1 MLGISFSTLAVLDWL
16 LFFVCLSLFV
26 FAYSVCVLI
35 SSVMKRGLNR
45 YDIIFTMQK
54 ICQVFH
60 CPFSCVCPFVSFLG
74 LRLFSRFPL
83 LSFLDL
89 VRSALGSWT
98 REQKWQEKRI
108 HAYGS
113 EVWHKQ
119 SRWLDI
125 YTFLSVSPV
134 ASDWPIIDKNCHC
147 LLECPGLTLL
157 STGANSYLWK
167 CVYVYAY
174 CVLTAHFYKMGN
186 KEAQRHIWM
195 CYANFGKFALESKG
209 LRQSG
214 IKKKKFKS
222 KNSII

>member
-1 MLGISFSTLAVLDWL
+1 MPYYVVVVFFNVFFFFFLFFKKVQNRMLGISFSTLAVLDWL

-54 ICQVFH
+54 ICQIFH

-113 EVWHKQ
+113 K
-119 SRWLDI
+119 
-125 YTFLSVSPV
+125 
-134 ASDWPIIDKNCHC
+134 
-147 LLECPGLTLL
+147 
-157 STGANSYLWK
+157 
-167 CVYVYAY
+167 
-174 CVLTAHFYKMGN
+174 
-186 KEAQRHIWM
+186 
-195 CYANFGKFALESKG
+195 
-209 LRQSG
+209 SG
-214 IKKKKFKS
+214 T
-222 KNSII
+222 NRAGD